1 MLGLLGIFT
10 SLKKKTFT
18 AKQTMSLIELVA
30 VAV

>member
-10 SLKKKTFT
+10 SLKKTFT